1 MLQPLLD
8 FKKMYKFHSGEVLDI
23 DFLSVKKLLVTHTYS
38 SKAVTL
44 VVLGELD
51 LEVPSKSSKD
61 YQITS
66 TYHELRVKNLI
77 ITNDLKRIF
86 LSL

>member
-51 LEVPSKSSKD
+51 LELH
-61 YQITS
+61 Q
-66 TYHELRVKNLI
+66 LI
-77 ITNDLKRIF
+77 MNF
-86 LSL
+86 E